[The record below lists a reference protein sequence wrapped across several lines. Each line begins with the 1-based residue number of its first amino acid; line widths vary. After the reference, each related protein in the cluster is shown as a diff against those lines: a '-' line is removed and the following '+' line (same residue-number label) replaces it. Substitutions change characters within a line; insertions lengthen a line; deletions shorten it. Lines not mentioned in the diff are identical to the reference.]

1 MYFVDADLFVHIYS
15 CMHAMYRINFTCA
28 ICTANYLRFG
38 SNIFKQLFMTFLML
52 FCWTAMYRVDA

>member
-1 MYFVDADLFVHIYS
+1 
-15 CMHAMYRINFTCA
+15 MYRINFTCA

-38 SNIFKQLFMTFLML
+38 SNIFNQLFMTFWML